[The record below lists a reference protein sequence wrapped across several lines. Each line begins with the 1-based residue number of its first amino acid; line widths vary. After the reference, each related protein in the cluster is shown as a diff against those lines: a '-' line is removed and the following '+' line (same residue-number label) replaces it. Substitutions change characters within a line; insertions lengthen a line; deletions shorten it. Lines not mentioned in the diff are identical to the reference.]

1 MQTSLIASL
10 VIAGLALTSLA
21 RADAKLKIGDKAPA
35 LQVAKWIKGQPVKS
49 FEKGKT
55 YVVEFW
61 ATWCGPCRES
71 IPHLSELAKKYKGK
85 VTFTGVSVFERNE
98 DSKKPTAYMDNV
110 AKFVKDMGEKM
121 EYNVAVDDVKGTMG
135 KTWMEAAEQE
145 GIPTAFIVDKD
156 ARIAWIGHPMSDLD
170 ATLGQVVEGK
180 FDSKAYA
187 AKQEKE
193 KAEAE
198 KKRRLF
204 TKIVQMAQQGQSK
217 EALTELNKV
226 LADNPQYEKELA
238 FFKYTLLLKVDEA
251 TAYPLATKLATGD
264 FKDNPQALNALA
276 RSILDEK
283 SGLKSPDYDVALK
296 IAERASEVT
305 KNEHPIVLDT
315 LALAHFKKG
324 NVDKAIETEE
334 KALAQLDKMKDVPE
348 AAKENLKKQLT
359 TQLET
364 YKKKK
369 SGS

>member
-1 MQTSLIASL
+1 MRTSLIAPL

-21 RADAKLKIGDKAPA
+21 HADAKLKIGDKAPA

-121 EYNVAVDDVKGTMG
+121 EYNVAVDDVKGTIG
-135 KTWMEAAEQE
+135 KTLMEAAEQE

-187 AKQEKE
+187 AKQEK
-193 KAEAE
+193 
-198 KKRRLF
+198 
-204 TKIVQMAQQGQSK
+204 AQQGQSK

-305 KNEHPIVLDT
+305 KNEHPIVL
-315 LALAHFKKG
+315 AHFKKG